1 MLCDAV
7 AQLQLR
13 RRFAPGRLTRSAQL
27 DLLRDGALEAL
38 GEAPVPGCVARAAA
52 ARRGADYFSSQLRL
66 TRRLGDVA
74 EMLRHLELEERG
86 AALREELRKVK
97 ASGQV
102 LGEDSLNRLQ
112 PRDGGLRRTVRI
124 PVDERQVFLSK
135 ERTPVLLLAE
145 TLAVGNDG
153 NAEGGEG
160 EEEESNGGRKWCNS
174 GVISSPSAQGNEMS
188 ALGSLIRRSSR
199 DYGYESLSVPAPRAT
214 TDQSRRRTASSAGT
228 SSLPSWRV
236 G

>member
-97 ASGQV
+97 ASGQ
-102 LGEDSLNRLQ
+102 E
-112 PRDGGLRRTVRI
+112 RRGT
-124 PVDERQVFLSK
+124 
-135 ERTPVLLLAE
+135 
-145 TLAVGNDG
+145 
-153 NAEGGEG
+153 
-160 EEEESNGGRKWCNS
+160 
-174 GVISSPSAQGNEMS
+174 
-188 ALGSLIRRSSR
+188 RST
-199 DYGYESLSVPAPRAT
+199 GCGPG
-214 TDQSRRRTASSAGT
+214 TAG
-228 SSLPSWRV
+228 
-236 G
+236 

>member
-1 MLCDAV
+1 M
-7 AQLQLR
+7 
-13 RRFAPGRLTRSAQL
+13 
-27 DLLRDGALEAL
+27 
-38 GEAPVPGCVARAAA
+38 
-52 ARRGADYFSSQLRL
+52 
-66 TRRLGDVA
+66 A

-102 LGEDSLNRLQ
+102 LGEDSLNRLR
-112 PRDGGLRRTVRI
+112 PRDGGLRRTVRV

-160 EEEESNGGRKWCNS
+160 EEEEEEESNGGRKRCNL

-228 SSLPSWRV
+228 SSSPSWRV

>member
-1 MLCDAV
+1 
-7 AQLQLR
+7 
-13 RRFAPGRLTRSAQL
+13 
-27 DLLRDGALEAL
+27 
-38 GEAPVPGCVARAAA
+38 
-52 ARRGADYFSSQLRL
+52 
-66 TRRLGDVA
+66 
-74 EMLRHLELEERG
+74 
-86 AALREELRKVK
+86 
-97 ASGQV
+97 
-102 LGEDSLNRLQ
+102 
-112 PRDGGLRRTVRI
+112 VRI
-124 PVDERQVFLSK
+124 PVDKGFVFLSK

-160 EEEESNGGRKWCNS
+160 EEEEEEESNGGRKRCNS

-199 DYGYESLSVPAPRAT
+199 DYGYKSLSVPAPRAT

-228 SSLPSWRV
+228 SSSPSWRV

>member
-1 MLCDAV
+1 MLVSGQHQAVLLCDAV

-27 DLLRDGALEAL
+27 DLLRDGALKAL

-52 ARRGADYFSSQLRL
+52 AWRGADYFSSQLRL

-102 LGEDSLNRLQ
+102 LGGDSLNRLR
-112 PRDGGLRRTVRI
+112 PRDG
-124 PVDERQVFLSK
+124 
-135 ERTPVLLLAE
+135 
-145 TLAVGNDG
+145 
-153 NAEGGEG
+153 
-160 EEEESNGGRKWCNS
+160 
-174 GVISSPSAQGNEMS
+174 IS
-188 ALGSLIRRSSR
+188 
-199 DYGYESLSVPAPRAT
+199 
-214 TDQSRRRTASSAGT
+214 
-228 SSLPSWRV
+228 
-236 G
+236 